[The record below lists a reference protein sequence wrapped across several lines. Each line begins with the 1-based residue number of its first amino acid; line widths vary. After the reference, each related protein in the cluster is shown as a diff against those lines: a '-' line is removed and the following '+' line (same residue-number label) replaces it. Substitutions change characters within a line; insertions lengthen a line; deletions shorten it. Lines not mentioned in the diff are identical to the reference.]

1 MDLLNQNQYQQ
12 PKEIKGKKL
21 IMFLMILSVILII
34 TIIVVM
40 AYISSTTEVKDK
52 LYINGVQ
59 QEIIGGLIVEDT
71 GGNKYISIKDLAS
84 LLGYEYYN
92 SEYNNDGADTTKC
105 YIKNKDLIAG
115 FELGSNKLYK
125 YEEGTNL
132 DYQYY
137 TMNYSIITNQ
147 ENKLY
152 IALEDLQQ
160 ALNAYCIENSDKEI
174 KIYSMEN
181 LATIYQ
187 ADLKEKGYTI
197 SAEQNNQKALVY
209 GWIIVNKDGLY
220 SVLNSD
226 YQEIIGLKY
235 KSIYF
240 DEYNKNYIVSN
251 VNGQYG
257 ILSKTGAIGQ
267 TLKYDELEILNYE
280 NMLYKVKYN
289 NKYGIIKKDGTML
302 TGIIYDDIGYPA
314 DSSKRIEYTLIIPEV
329 DGKSGPLIVVKQNNY
344 YGLITLEKGE
354 TFLPCDHLEKLY
366 SSKRIRWNKLYN

>member
-1 MDLLNQNQYQQ
+1 MDLLNQNQYEK
-12 PKEIKGKKL
+12 PKQIKGKKL
-21 IMFLMILSVILII
+21 IMILMILSII
-34 TIIVVM
+34 SIIIIIAVM
-40 AYISSTTEVKDK
+40 AYLSANREVKDT
-52 LYINGVQ
+52 LYINGTQ
-59 QEIIGGLIVEDT
+59 QEITEGLIVQDT
-71 GGNKYISIKDLAS
+71 EGNKYIAIKDLAR

-92 SEYNNDGADTTKC
+92 SEYNNDGEDSAKC
-105 YIKNKDLIAG
+105 YIRNKNLISG
-115 FELGSNKLYK
+115 FELGSNKVYK
-125 YEEGTNL
+125 YEEGTTL

-137 TMNYSIITNQ
+137 TMDYNIITNQ

-152 IALEDLQQ
+152 IALENLQQ
-160 ALNAYCIENSDKEI
+160 ALNTYCIVNSNREI
-174 KIYSMEN
+174 KIYSMEY

-187 ADLKEKGYTI
+187 EDLKERGYTI
-197 SAEQNNQKALVY
+197 STEQNNQKALAY
-209 GWIIVNKDGLY
+209 GWIIVSKDGLY
-220 SVLNSD
+220 SVLNSE

-257 ILSKTGAIGQ
+257 ILSNTGAIEQ
-267 TLKYDELEILNYE
+267 TLKYDELEILNYK

-289 NKYGIIKKDGTML
+289 NKYGIIKEDGTML
-302 TGIIYDDIGYPA
+302 TGIIYDDIGYPE

-344 YGLITLEKGE
+344 YGLITLETGE

-366 SSKRIRWNKLYN
+366 SSKRIRWS